1 MPFAEYRRSLRRTFS
16 SGQATEHSYRPALQ
30 KLLKDVGGKGVDAI
44 NEPTHAD
51 YGAPDFVVEQQQVPI
66 GHVECK
72 DIGTNLDAEEESE
85 QLQRYREALP
95 NLILTDYLEFRW
107 FANGELRAKARLGQL
122 DSAGRLSVETG
133 GDDSVRELF
142 TDFFDAEVPV
152 VGEPADLARR
162 MASKTRLLRNTIE
175 QLLTHDA
182 GSASALTGLLASYR
196 EVLINNLSIRDFA
209 DLQAQTAAYGL
220 FAARCLHDGQ
230 PAAFTRQ
237 SAVFAQTT
245 PFLRDVFGH
254 IAGPNTDARIA
265 WIIDD
270 LALLLARADMA
281 AILEGFGRPTRQ
293 EDPVV
298 HFYEDFLAAYDPKLR
313 ELRGVF
319 YTPEPVV
326 SYIVRSVDWLLR
338 ERFGLNAGL
347 ADTAEVE
354 LSAEDGQTRKLP
366 KVLILDP
373 AAGTGTFLRE
383 VVSHVRTSLADTGLA
398 GAWEPYVQ
406 KHLLPRLFG
415 FELLMAPYAICHLKL
430 ALEISGE
437 SDQFVMP
444 EGERLGV
451 YLTNSLAEAHE
462 TASGPMFASEIV
474 REARD
479 ADAIKRDHPV
489 MVVIGNPPYSGHSAN
504 KGPWI
509 NDLLRGRVAE
519 DPESYFT
526 VDGEPLDERN
536 PKWLNDDYV
545 KFIRFAQW
553 RIGQTG
559 EGVLGFVTNHSYLD
573 NPTFRGMRQSL
584 METFDEIWL
593 LDLHGNSKRRE
604 QTPDGGPDQNVF
616 DIQQGVAIGIFV
628 RHGDSLGGLAKVMH
642 ADLWG
647 KRGDEKS
654 GKYAWLAENDI
665 ASTPWREVS
674 PRAPDYFFVP
684 RDYALLDEFEAGWKL
699 TDIAQVNSVGIVTA
713 RDKIAIQW
721 TEDDMR
727 RVAEAFT
734 SLTGDAARQQYE
746 LGEDS
751 QDWKVTSAQEDI
763 RSHADANEHVK
774 PILYRPFDVRA
785 TYYTGT
791 ASGFICRPRSD
802 VMHHMLAGSNLGLA
816 AGRAGNVVGSSSWDV
831 AIAVNAPTDFNLFR
845 RGGNCLFPLYLYPQG
860 GDGMGL
866 GADQRSPNLA
876 PEFTEAFAVS
886 VGMRF
891 APDNPGDLESTFG
904 PEDAFHYIYAVL
916 HSPEYR
922 RRYADFLKSD
932 FPRVPLPRSRDL
944 FAGLAGLGA
953 ELVSLHLMD
962 ADGDDK
968 PSFAVPGTGKVE
980 GVRYSGPADDAP
992 GRVWINRDQHF
1003 EGVSPQAWEFTI
1015 GGYQPA
1021 KKWLQDRKGRV
1032 LDFEDI
1038 QTYQRI
1044 CAALAET
1051 PRIMH
1056 QIDDIIEAQGG
1067 WPLGAHRTHGSES
1080 ELPQIKDASEPQRV
1094 TKALD
1099 TLADF
1104 EFEDRKSAWS

>member
-1 MPFAEYRRSLRRTFS
+1 MSFAEYRRSLRTTFS

-30 KLLKDVGGKGVDAI
+30 KLLMEVGGKGVEAI

-51 YGAPDFVVEQQQVPI
+51 YGAPDFIVEQRQVPI

-85 QLQRYREALP
+85 QLQRYRQALP

-107 FANGELRAKARLGQL
+107 FANGELRAEAKLGRF
-122 DSAGRLSVETG
+122 DGAERLSVETG

-142 TDFFDAEVPV
+142 NDFFDAEVPV

-175 QLLTHDA
+175 QILTHDA

-196 EVLINNLSIRDFA
+196 EVLINNLSISDFA

-313 ELRGVF
+313 ELRGVY

-398 GAWEPYVQ
+398 GAWEQYVQ
-406 KHLLPRLFG
+406 EHLLPRLFG

-430 ALEISGE
+430 ALEVSGE
-437 SDQFVMP
+437 SEQFVLP

-462 TASGPMFASEIV
+462 TASGPMFANEIV

-509 NDLLRGRVAE
+509 SDLLRGRVAE

-604 QTPDGGPDQNVF
+604 RTPDGDPDQNVF

-628 RHGDSLGGLAKVMH
+628 KHRDSLGGLARVMH

-647 KRGDEKS
+647 ARGDEKS

-665 ASTPWREVS
+665 ASTTWREVS
-674 PRAPDYFFVP
+674 PRSPDYFFVP
-684 RDYALLDEFEAGWKL
+684 RDYALLEEFEAGWKL
-699 TDIAQVNSVGIVTA
+699 RDIAPVNSVGIVTA

-727 RVAEAFT
+727 RIAEDFT
-734 SLTGDAARQQYE
+734 DLAEDAARQRYA
-746 LGEDS
+746 LGRDS
-751 QDWKVTSAQEDI
+751 QDWKVASAQEDI
-763 RSHADANEHVK
+763 RSHADANEYVK

-785 TYYTGT
+785 TYFTGT
-791 ASGFICRPRSD
+791 AGGFICRPRAD
-802 VMHHMLAGSNLGLA
+802 VMRHMLAGPNFALSTTRSTEIAGGWEHVFVTRNLTQHHT
-816 AGRAGNVVGSSSWDV
+816 VS
-831 AIAVNAPTDFNLFR
+831 IKEVNY
-845 RGGNCLFPLYLYPQG
+845 LFPLYRYPS
-860 GDGMGL
+860 GDGALEL
-866 GADQRSPNLA
+866 GVADRSPNLA
-876 PEFTEAFAVS
+876 SEFVDAVADATTL
-886 VGMRF
+886 RF
-891 APDNPGDLESTFG
+891 ASDGKGDLESTFG
-904 PEDAFHYIYAVL
+904 PEDVLHYVYAVL
-916 HSPEYR
+916 HSPQYR
-922 RRYADFLKSD
+922 RRYADFLKSS
-932 FPRVPLPRSRDL
+932 FPYIPSPRNRDL
-944 FAGLAGLGA
+944 FADLTSLGA
-953 ELVSLHLMD
+953 DLVALHLMD

-968 PSFAVPGTGKVE
+968 PSFAVSGTGSVE
-980 GVRYSGPADDAP
+980 GVRYSEPAGDAP
-992 GRVWINRDQHF
+992 GRIWINRNQHF
-1003 EGVSPQAWEFTI
+1003 EGISPATWEFTI

-1044 CAALAET
+1044 CAALVET
-1051 PRIMH
+1051 PRIMER
-1056 QIDDIIEAQGG
+1056 IDDAIDSHGG
-1067 WPLGAHRTHGSES
+1067 WPLGANRTHGSGS
-1080 ELPQIKDASEPQRV
+1080 ELPQTKDASEPQRV

-1104 EFEDRKSAWS
+1104 EFEDRRNAWR